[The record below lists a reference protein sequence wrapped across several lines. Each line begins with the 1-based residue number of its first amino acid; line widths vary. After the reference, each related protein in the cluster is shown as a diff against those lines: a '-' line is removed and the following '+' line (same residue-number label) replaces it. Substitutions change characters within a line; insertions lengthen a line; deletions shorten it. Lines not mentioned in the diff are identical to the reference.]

1 MSQSGDPGH
10 CQCPRTTFRVF
21 GVRLSFQ
28 SCAIANL
35 GADLSASPSTT
46 TSTEDVDSSQTLPVR
61 LERSQSH
68 QQSSVGLLLRPL
80 RHPILGT
87 RVRIADRFA
96 WNSLQRSALSLL
108 LAASRS
114 YRFWKT
120 EHLKRVESWGL
131 KACPATLPLQTF
143 EARLRFWLTSH
154 RFIPCGRDLSVPPQ
168 TLFPSQTDKD
178 VRATTILR
186 LDLADR

>member
-1 MSQSGDPGH
+1 MFSVSQLLTPHVLGIDDWTLRPLYWL
-10 CQCPRTTFRVF
+10 RTLRY
-21 GVRLSFQ
+21 GGIRL
-28 SCAIANL
+28 NL
-35 GADLSASPSTT
+35 GANLPASPSTT

-61 LERSQSH
+61 LERSRSH
-68 QQSSVGLLLRPL
+68 QQSSAGLLLRPL

-87 RVRIADRFA
+87 RVRITDRFA
-96 WNSLQRSALSLL
+96 WNSLQRSTLSLL

-154 RFIPCGRDLSVPPQ
+154 RFIPYGRDLSVPPQ
-168 TLFPSQTDKD
+168 TFP
-178 VRATTILR
+178 VPNR
-186 LDLADR
+186 

>member
-1 MSQSGDPGH
+1 MMPLSRAYAGSRCRVGFSPIR
-10 CQCPRTTFRVF
+10 RTANPFRD
-21 GVRLSFQ
+21 SD
-28 SCAIANL
+28 
-35 GADLSASPSTT
+35 DLAKLAGSSPPPL
-46 TSTEDVDSSQTLPVR
+46 QTLPVR
-61 LERSQSH
+61 LERSRSH

-96 WNSLQRSALSLL
+96 WNSLQRSTLSLL